1 MMVGSGVS
9 NSWDLNDLSVK
20 GRCLCEG
27 CWKQPIVDIVLNY
40 DSILIL
46 KRRRLKEIGIICQK
60 ILYLDKIDLIIL

>member
-1 MMVGSGVS
+1 MVGSGVS

-27 CWKQPIVDIVLNY
+27 CWKQPIVDIVLND

-60 ILYLDKIDLIIL
+60 ILYLNKIDLIML